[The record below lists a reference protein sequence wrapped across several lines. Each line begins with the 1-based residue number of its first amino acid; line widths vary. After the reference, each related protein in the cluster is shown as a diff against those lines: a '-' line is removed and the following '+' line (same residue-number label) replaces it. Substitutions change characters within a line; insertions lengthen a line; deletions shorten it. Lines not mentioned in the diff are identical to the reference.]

1 MTTKK
6 KLLKTIRESAEADLP
21 THPSDASNETPD
33 TLASKGARAVK
44 PEVDAV
50 KAALAS
56 KPGSTK
62 TVASEETEDEMK
74 AESADDDLPTSASD
88 AKATIPEE
96 ADEDELHEEEDEDHI
111 AEEEEDE
118 KKAVAEEEEDEL
130 HEEEDE
136 DHVTEEDEDEMK
148 LSEEEEEKLSEEEE
162 EDVKEAADALTK
174 DENLPES
181 FKAKVASIFEAA
193 VKRTAKRRAEAHRAK
208 LAEAYSKKLA
218 AKKKT
223 ISETLVNK
231 VDGYLDYVVEEWMK
245 ENEVAIETAVRSDI
259 TEKFIVG
266 LKNLF
271 ESHYIEVPAEK
282 ADVITQQEKK
292 IVALERELNEELVKS
307 VELRKENIN
316 LKRANIIKKHT
327 EGLTVSDAAKFTDL
341 CEGVS
346 FETAKAFSQKLQV
359 IKETYFPKSPRNSGD
374 LDASLLTEGGLDHI
388 ESRPV
393 QTEVDIYAQTIS
405 RMVKR

>member
-6 KLLKTIRESAEADLP
+6 KFLKNIRENAEADLP
-21 THPSDASNETPD
+21 TRPSDASNETPD

-44 PEVDAV
+44 PEFDAV

-62 TVASEETEDEMK
+62 TVATEETEDEMK
-74 AESADDDLPTSASD
+74 TESAEDDLPTNTSD

-96 ADEDELHEEEDEDHI
+96 TDAEDELHEEDEDEKHAVAESDD
-111 AEEEEDE
+111 ADADDKAVTEEEEEE
-118 KKAVAEEEEDEL
+118 KLSEEEEDEL
-130 HEEEDE
+130 
-136 DHVTEEDEDEMK
+136 K
-148 LSEEEEEKLSEEEE
+148 LSEEEEEKLAEEEE

-193 VKRTAKRRAEAHRAK
+193 VKRTAKRRADAHRAK
-208 LAEAYSKKLA
+208 LAEAYGKKLA
-218 AKKKT
+218 SKKKT

-245 ENEVAIETAVRSDI
+245 ENEVAIESAVRSDI

-282 ADVITQQEKK
+282 ADVITQQEQK
-292 IVALERELNEELVKS
+292 IAALEKELNEELVKS

-316 LKRANIIKKHT
+316 LKRATIVKKHT
-327 EGLTVSDAAKFTDL
+327 EGLTVSDAAKFTEL

-359 IKETYFPKSPRNSGD
+359 IKETYFPKGPRNSGD
-374 LDASLLTEGGLDHI
+374 LDASLLTEGGLNHI